1 MPRRPKTSR
10 DRPSPPASQ
19 TASRSR
25 PRHAGRG
32 TPPPRDR
39 RRDARAGRLFG
50 RRDWVFAAAL
60 AAAVFLAYQPAW
72 NGGFIWDDE
81 SHVTAPPLRS
91 LDGLRRIW
99 FEAGA
104 TQQYYPLLHSV
115 FWVEQKLWGDA
126 PLGYHLVNIL
136 LHTLAA
142 LMAAILLRRLEVPG
156 AYLAAAIF
164 ALHPVHVESVAWI
177 AELKNT
183 LSAVFH
189 LAAAIVYLR
198 FDRARSMLPYMVAL
212 LLFVLGLLSKTVTAT
227 LPAALLVVFWWQRG
241 RLAWKRDVLPLAP
254 FFLLGGA
261 AGLFTAWVERTLIGA
276 EGAAFDLSLPDRF
289 LIAGRVVWFYA
300 GKLFWPAPL
309 VFIYPRW
316 NVSAA
321 VWWQYL
327 FPAAALAALAV
338 LWSIRRR
345 RRGPLAGVLFFIG
358 TLFPVLGFCN
368 VFPFLFS
375 FVADHF
381 QYLASLGLIA
391 LASAG
396 IAIAL
401 AQRRLWDRP
410 AGYAV
415 CLALLAVLAVLTWR
429 QSGMYVDAETVYR
442 TTIERN
448 PRCAMALNNLGA
460 LLYERLGL
468 DETEKLDEPEKLIQ
482 RAMELDPRYGASGH
496 DGLGR
501 IWLRR
506 LRADQAMFH
515 FNESLRIDQ
524 RYVEA
529 YLDRGLLWVGSG
541 QFDYAIADYQNALEI
556 APRSP
561 RALGRMAWLRAIAP
575 DARFRNGAEAVRL
588 AELAVQISGGTDLE
602 ALDALAAAYAETGRF
617 PEAVQAA
624 QKALGLATARR
635 KPVTARALRERITLY
650 QAGSPYHLPPCK

>member
-1 MPRRPKTSR
+1 M
-10 DRPSPPASQ
+10 
-19 TASRSR
+19 
-25 PRHAGRG
+25 
-32 TPPPRDR
+32 
-39 RRDARAGRLFG
+39 
-50 RRDWVFAAAL
+50 
-60 AAAVFLAYQPAW
+60 
-72 NGGFIWDDE
+72 
-81 SHVTAPPLRS
+81 
-91 LDGLRRIW
+91 
-99 FEAGA
+99 
-104 TQQYYPLLHSV
+104 
-115 FWVEQKLWGDA
+115 
-126 PLGYHLVNIL
+126 
-136 LHTLAA
+136 
-142 LMAAILLRRLEVPG
+142 
-156 AYLAAAIF
+156 
-164 ALHPVHVESVAWI
+164 
-177 AELKNT
+177 
-183 LSAVFH
+183 
-189 LAAAIVYLR
+189 
-198 FDRARSMLPYMVAL
+198 
-212 LLFVLGLLSKTVTAT
+212 
-227 LPAALLVVFWWQRG
+227 
-241 RLAWKRDVLPLAP
+241 
-254 FFLLGGA
+254 
-261 AGLFTAWVERTLIGA
+261 FTAWVERTLIGA

-448 PRCAMALNNLGA
+448 PHCAMALNNLGT

-482 RAMELDPRYGASGH
+482 RAMELDPRYRASSH

-506 LRADQAMFH
+506 LRAQDQAMFH

-635 KPVTARALRERITLY
+635 KPVTARTLRERITLY

>member
-1 MPRRPKTSR
+1 M
-10 DRPSPPASQ
+10 
-19 TASRSR
+19 
-25 PRHAGRG
+25 
-32 TPPPRDR
+32 
-39 RRDARAGRLFG
+39 
-50 RRDWVFAAAL
+50 
-60 AAAVFLAYQPAW
+60 
-72 NGGFIWDDE
+72 
-81 SHVTAPPLRS
+81 TAPPLRS